1 MESFGIFARAS
12 DGVGAAS
19 GAGGAYSEPM
29 RVAQPQVG
37 DQSITEPVEESVSH
51 SVQYSVAESVGKR
64 GV

>member
-37 DQSITEPVEESVSH
+37 DQSITEPVEESV
-51 SVQYSVAESVGKR
+51 
-64 GV
+64 